1 MSDNHLSKE
10 PYKERRIIGLIEDI
24 DIFGPNG
31 NNRKIQARIDTGAT
45 RSSIDKELAKQ
56 LDLGPVTRT
65 KFVKQALGG
74 TVRPIMVVEFK
85 LAGKRLKKEFT
96 IADRSHMKYRV
107 LIGQNALNQG
117 FLIDPHKK

>member
-1 MSDNHLSKE
+1 MSDNQRLKG
-10 PYKERRIIGLIEDI
+10 PYKERTIIGLIEDI
-24 DIFGPNG
+24 DIFGSNG
-31 NNRKIQARIDTGAT
+31 NSKKILARIDTGAT
-45 RSSIDKELAKQ
+45 RSSIDKELAEQ
-56 LDLGPVTRT
+56 LNLGPVTRT

-74 TVRPIMVVEFK
+74 TVRPIIVVEFK
-85 LAGKRLKKEFT
+85 LAGKNLKKEFT

>member
-1 MSDNHLSKE
+1 MSDNQLLKE
-10 PYKERRIIGLIEDI
+10 AYKERRIIGLIEEI
-24 DIFGPNG
+24 EIFGSNG
-31 NNRKIQARIDTGAT
+31 NNKKIQARIDTGAT
-45 RSSIDKELAKQ
+45 RSSIDKELAEQ
-56 LDLGPVTRT
+56 LNLGPVTRT

-74 TVRPIMVVEFK
+74 TVRPIIVVEFN
-85 LAGKRLKKEFT
+85 LAGKHLKKEFT